1 MGVEI
6 PLLLS
11 PVIPPGNM
19 RGARTGA
26 CTLGGVVSLTTPEH
40 GDLTAADR
48 DTVTELSALPGGWSA
63 EQDHPDLAVYAVER
77 PPRVRTLVDIFQET
91 CQHHP
96 ETVAIQ
102 GEDDEITYQELEELV
117 DIQAQRLWDRG
128 IGRGDRV
135 GIRVP
140 SGTTDLYV
148 AILAT
153 LAAGAA
159 YVPVDADDRTLE
171 RRRSG
176 RRPRWRPSS
185 GPDFRWVR
193 GPPSPRAIRD
203 HRAPR
208 TMRGSSSPPARPAR
222 PREWRSLTAAQRPW
236 STLKLSCTCA
246 TAPWARRTG

>member
-1 MGVEI
+1 MH
-6 PLLLS
+6 S
-11 PVIPPGNM
+11 
-19 RGARTGA
+19 
-26 CTLGGVVSLTTPEH
+26 GGVVSLTTPEH

-185 GPDFRWVR
+185 G
-193 GPPSPRAIRD
+193 
-203 HRAPR
+203 
-208 TMRGSSSPPARPAR
+208 RGSH
-222 PREWRSLTAAQRPW
+222 
-236 STLKLSCTCA
+236 
-246 TAPWARRTG
+246 